1 MTSKFSTSIE
11 TLDLSPAHRAQAG
24 AGRFILR
31 LCAVAAPVS
40 IRSPQSA
47 HLRPFTFFLSRESKW
62 DGCERLYLNM
72 GYFDT
77 MADAERWA
85 ESARRRFPSAIASIA
100 PGTPSRLARAE
111 APESSPG
118 AAATVL
124 PRGGNFAPVKDE
136 SLTDSQILNILET
149 RHLATQGDG
158 AGNRDIDQIEL
169 LRPEDTGTRQAL
181 KEAVIQGAPVC
192 FAVQL
197 HWSAQPIDLNRVR
210 SLAIFKTHTLYATES
225 RRKGRSRHFL
235 RLGFFADPI
244 SAKQVAVQVRSSF
257 GSAAVVPVIESEV
270 TRAREA
276 QVGTTAMPYLVEQH
290 IDQLSNYSDAPV
302 SPVGSQPLTH
312 GRRGVLGNA
321 ETIKEAPL
329 AERDGWTGS
338 DPLSESG
345 VRHLRIEVQEHLS
358 GRWRTIRLGDAP
370 SDEVQYCS

>member
-1 MTSKFSTSIE
+1 MTSKFSTPIQ
-11 TLDLSPAHRAQAG
+11 TFDLSPADRAQAG

-47 HLRPFTFFLSRESKW
+47 HLRPFTFFLSRECQA

-77 MADAERWA
+77 MADAQRWA

-100 PGTPSRLARAE
+100 PGAPSRQAGSE
-111 APESSPG
+111 ASESPS
-118 AAATVL
+118 AAALL
-124 PRGGNFAPVKDE
+124 PRSGGFAPVKDG
-136 SLTDSQILNILET
+136 SLTDSQIFKILET
-149 RHLATQGDG
+149 RHVSTPRDG
-158 AGNRDIDQIEL
+158 AGDRDIDQIEL
-169 LRPEDTGTRQAL
+169 LRPDDTVTRQAL
-181 KEAVIQGAPVC
+181 KEAVVQGAPIC

-197 HWSAQPIDLNRVR
+197 RWSAQPIDLSHVR
-210 SLAIFKTHTLYATES
+210 PLAIFKTHTLYATES

-257 GSAAVVPVIESEV
+257 GSAAVVPVVESEV
-270 TRAREA
+270 ARAREA
-276 QVGTTAMPYLVEQH
+276 LVGTTAMPYLVEQH
-290 IDQLSNYSDAPV
+290 VDQLSSYNDAPE
-302 SPVGSQPLTH
+302 SPAGSQHLTH
-312 GRRGVLGNA
+312 RPRGVLGNA
-321 ETIKEAPL
+321 ETFKEAPL
-329 AERDGWTGS
+329 AERDAWTGS

-345 VRHLRIEVQEHLS
+345 VRHLRIQVQEHLS

-370 SDEVQYCS
+370 SDEVQYRS

>member
-1 MTSKFSTSIE
+1 MTSKFSTPIE
-11 TLDLSPAHRAQAG
+11 ALDLSPAHQAQAG

-47 HLRPFTFFLSRESKW
+47 HLRPFTFFLSRECQS

-100 PGTPSRLARAE
+100 PGTPSRSAGSE
-111 APESSPG
+111 APESPRG
-118 AAATVL
+118 ADATVL
-124 PRGGNFAPVKDE
+124 PRIGNLARVRDG
-136 SLTDSQILNILET
+136 SLTDSQILKILET
-149 RHLATQGDG
+149 RHVSTSRDG
-158 AGNRDIDQIEL
+158 AGDSDIDQIEL
-169 LRPEDTGTRQAL
+169 LRPDDTVTRQAL
-181 KEAVIQGAPVC
+181 KDAVIQGAPIS

-197 HWSAQPIDLNRVR
+197 RWSAQPIELSRVR

-257 GSAAVVPVIESEV
+257 GSAAVVPVVESEV

-276 QVGTTAMPYLVEQH
+276 LVGTTAMPYLVEQYV
-290 IDQLSNYSDAPV
+290 DQLGSYNDAAE
-302 SPVGSQPLTH
+302 SPPGPQPLTH
-312 GRRGVLGNA
+312 GPRDVLGNDA
-321 ETIKEAPL
+321 TFKEAPL
-329 AERDGWTGS
+329 AERDAWTES
-338 DPLSESG
+338 DSLSESG

-358 GRWRTIRLGDAP
+358 GRWRTIRLADGP
-370 SDEVQYCS
+370 SDEVQYRS